1 MWFEELTGFTE
12 HSPAQVRSNLE
23 LNGNSITSRINGNTF
38 ICGRLE
44 TPSLAELRS
53 ARLAG
58 QVPSGRISIRE
69 AVSDTRAL
77 HTDPANAGALFQVAS
92 QFNLLEMMSPD
103 YTPEHGIDSYEF
115 DPTQGPACAIAAG
128 AGTIYRNYLVKVN
141 GQTGQSADNQIDC
154 LRDIGNT
161 LGNNGGRLWRMQNG
175 YALASGTG
183 LAEISARLSAM
194 SRHELDGLRRKLR
207 IGIQWDTQVT
217 IRDCRHLV
225 SQVYGSA
232 LPVAY
237 SGHANE
243 SWEKFARF
251 VLEASYEATL
261 WAGLINYARTG
272 NNKVYLTLLGGGAF
286 GNDEDWIIAAIER
299 ALELFF
305 HVPLDVAIVSYRSS
319 KPPVEKL
326 VSLIENC

>member
-23 LNGNSITSRINGNTF
+23 LNGNSITSRINGKTF

-53 ARLAG
+53 AKPAR

-69 AVSDTRAL
+69 VVADAQTL
-77 HTDPANAGALFQVAS
+77 HADPANAGALFQVAS
-92 QFNLLEMMSPD
+92 QFNLLEMISQD
-103 YTPEHGIDSYEF
+103 VTPEQGIDRYES
-115 DPTQGPACAIAAG
+115 DHTQGPACAVAAG

-141 GQTGQSADNQIDC
+141 GKTGQSADNQIDC

-161 LGNNGGRLWRMQNG
+161 LGNTGGRLWRMQNG
-175 YALASGTG
+175 YALASVTG
-183 LAEISARLSAM
+183 LAEISSRLKAM
-194 SRHELDGLRRKLR
+194 SGQERDALRKKLR

-217 IRDCRHLV
+217 IQGCGHLV
-225 SQVYGSA
+225 SQVYASA
-232 LPVAY
+232 MPVAY
-237 SGHANE
+237 SSHANGL
-243 SWEKFARF
+243 WENFARF
-251 VLEASYEATL
+251 VLEASYEATF
-261 WAGLINYARTG
+261 WSGLMNYARTG

-299 ALELFF
+299 ALELFS
-305 HVPLDVAIVSYRSS
+305 HVPLDVAIVSYKTS
-319 KPPVEKL
+319 KKPVKEL
-326 VSLIENC
+326 VSLIKS